1 MMCWIVQIQCK
12 VSVRWVPSSKF
23 LFIHILPFV
32 NTSHR
37 WISYR
42 FVSRA
47 MPRDTRNHV
56 ILGLQQF
63 KPTEFAQ
70 QMNLNMENAWG
81 ILRCILDIIKKLD
94 DGKYLI
100 MRDPNKVRL
109 ANLSAVASFLGCDW
123 WTLSVQIL
131 QSSLENS
138 SLIIIPQYSI
148 RSKFLK
154 NAKKC
159 KKIMII
165 SWLECVLYS

>member
-1 MMCWIVQIQCK
+1 
-12 VSVRWVPSSKF
+12 
-23 LFIHILPFV
+23 
-32 NTSHR
+32 
-37 WISYR
+37 
-42 FVSRA
+42 

-109 ANLSAVASFLGCDW
+109 LLTCLPAADMPTC
-123 WTLSVQIL
+123 
-131 QSSLENS
+131 
-138 SLIIIPQYSI
+138 
-148 RSKFLK
+148 
-154 NAKKC
+154 C
-159 KKIMII
+159 
-165 SWLECVLYS
+165 

>member
-1 MMCWIVQIQCK
+1 
-12 VSVRWVPSSKF
+12 
-23 LFIHILPFV
+23 
-32 NTSHR
+32 
-37 WISYR
+37 
-42 FVSRA
+42 

-109 ANLSAVASFLGCDW
+109 LLTAAYLLLLLFTWIECD
-123 WTLSVQIL
+123 L
-131 QSSLENS
+131 
-138 SLIIIPQYSI
+138 
-148 RSKFLK
+148 
-154 NAKKC
+154 C
-159 KKIMII
+159 
-165 SWLECVLYS
+165 

>member
-1 MMCWIVQIQCK
+1 MMCWIVQVQCK

-109 ANLSAVASFLGCDW
+109 LLTCLPAADMLTCCCCCLLGSNVIYASFVNSLWSQKFKNFGL
-123 WTLSVQIL
+123 TLCS
-131 QSSLENS
+131 
-138 SLIIIPQYSI
+138 
-148 RSKFLK
+148 
-154 NAKKC
+154 
-159 KKIMII
+159 
-165 SWLECVLYS
+165 

>member
-12 VSVRWVPSSKF
+12 VSLRWVPSSKF
-23 LFIHILPFV
+23 LLHILPFV

-109 ANLSAVASFLGCDW
+109 LLTCLPAADMLTCCCCCLLGSNVIYASFLNILWSQKFKNFGL
-123 WTLSVQIL
+123 TLCS
-131 QSSLENS
+131 
-138 SLIIIPQYSI
+138 
-148 RSKFLK
+148 
-154 NAKKC
+154 
-159 KKIMII
+159 
-165 SWLECVLYS
+165 